1 MINRI
6 ILRVI
11 IVFLARLT
19 KFRYYTKPLHRITH
33 GNLART
39 LWIMSS
45 ILLMGKL
52 RPSVTESLVKG
63 NIANKC

>member
-19 KFRYYTKPLHRITH
+19 KFRYYTKPLTQ
-33 GNLART
+33 NNS
-39 LWIMSS
+39 W
-45 ILLMGKL
+45 K
-52 RPSVTESLVKG
+52 PCKNSVDYEFHLIDGETEALSD
-63 NIANKC
+63 